1 LNRDANGLLQ
11 LIADKRLCRAIVAE
25 SPRTALALF
34 QAIANTR
41 KYGIEIE
48 SFARNIFHEALDN
61 KDSFLYQEADGH
73 ASGLIGDHK
82 PFTQAMFA
90 NYEMVVNI
98 KTFLLPDEDAMRK
111 WDAAQCEIY
120 CRVVLISFRN
130 YISQAYRGDSSELSW
145 AMGEITIAA
154 SDLCTLNERSSA
166 GDSDVLRRLA
176 LVIQFI
182 KDAVRI
188 LDQEGVPDHVHIRVR
203 VGDDSL
209 PVLYGYIVTMIDTV
223 ISYTLKVSSPKLVRD
238 IQYKSVWTKLF
249 YHSTFNG
256 PAGQVVAFK
265 LRRRLYNQ
273 IAGIRIDE
281 MGCLRNFRGAKIL
294 RFCLNVLALAV
305 IRGNDYKSDRRFH
318 YRVLHR
324 AVLAWT
330 KKHFVWL
337 HSHHPRL
344 AESCLGNHITYDAE
358 HLRLAYTHPAKGSI
372 GNVSYLALNPAPP
385 PPEPVAAS
393 AVPNA

>member
-1 LNRDANGLLQ
+1 
-11 LIADKRLCRAIVAE
+11 
-25 SPRTALALF
+25 
-34 QAIANTR
+34 
-41 KYGIEIE
+41 
-48 SFARNIFHEALDN
+48 
-61 KDSFLYQEADGH
+61 
-73 ASGLIGDHK
+73 
-82 PFTQAMFA
+82 MFA

-305 IRGNDYKSDRRFH
+305 IRGTTTRATEDFITEYFTELCWPGRKSTSSGYIATTH
-318 YRVLHR
+318 ALLR
-324 AVLAWT
+324 AAWET
-330 KKHFVWL
+330 TSPTTQSTYAWPTPIL
-337 HSHHPRL
+337 PR
-344 AESCLGNHITYDAE
+344 G
-358 HLRLAYTHPAKGSI
+358 R
-372 GNVSYLALNPAPP
+372 
-385 PPEPVAAS
+385 
-393 AVPNA
+393 

>member
-1 LNRDANGLLQ
+1 MNRDANGLLQ

-256 PAGQVVAFK
+256 PAGQVVAFGCAAVYTT
-265 LRRRLYNQ
+265 RLL
-273 IAGIRIDE
+273 AFGLMRW
-281 MGCLRNFRGAKIL
+281 GAYGTSEEQ
-294 RFCLNVLALAV
+294 RF
-305 IRGNDYKSDRRFH
+305 S
-318 YRVLHR
+318 
-324 AVLAWT
+324 
-330 KKHFVWL
+330 
-337 HSHHPRL
+337 
-344 AESCLGNHITYDAE
+344 
-358 HLRLAYTHPAKGSI
+358 
-372 GNVSYLALNPAPP
+372 
-385 PPEPVAAS
+385 AS
-393 AVPNA
+393 A

>member
-1 LNRDANGLLQ
+1 
-11 LIADKRLCRAIVAE
+11 
-25 SPRTALALF
+25 
-34 QAIANTR
+34 
-41 KYGIEIE
+41 
-48 SFARNIFHEALDN
+48 
-61 KDSFLYQEADGH
+61 
-73 ASGLIGDHK
+73 
-82 PFTQAMFA
+82 
-90 NYEMVVNI
+90 
-98 KTFLLPDEDAMRK
+98 
-111 WDAAQCEIY
+111 
-120 CRVVLISFRN
+120 
-130 YISQAYRGDSSELSW
+130 
-145 AMGEITIAA
+145 MGEITIAA

-294 RFCLNVLALAV
+294 RFCLNVLGLVVDQNNDTKHRRALH
-305 IRGNDYKSDRRFH
+305 K
-318 YRVLHR
+318 

-358 HLRLAYTHPAKGSI
+358 HLRLAYTHPAKGPI